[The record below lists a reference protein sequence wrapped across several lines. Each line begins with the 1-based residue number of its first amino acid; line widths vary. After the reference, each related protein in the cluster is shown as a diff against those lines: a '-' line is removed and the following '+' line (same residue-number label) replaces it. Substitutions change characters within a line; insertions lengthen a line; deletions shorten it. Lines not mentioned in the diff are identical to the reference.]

1 MRDTRPTRPATRM
14 PLSAAGEELMGVAER
29 AGLDASGREELRT
42 AMFHWSQRFF
52 LRMGASESAA
62 EAEAAG
68 LVALTVDYLRR
79 YLKSA

>member
-1 MRDTRPTRPATRM
+1 MRERRPSRSISRM
-14 PLSAAGEELMGVAER
+14 TLSPTGEELLVVAQH
-29 AGLDASGREELRT
+29 AGLDAMGCDELRR

-52 LRMGASESAA
+52 VRMGASDAAA

-68 LVALTVDYLRR
+68 LVALTIDYLRR

>member
-1 MRDTRPTRPATRM
+1 MTLSPA
-14 PLSAAGEELMGVAER
+14 AEELLVVAER
-29 AGLDASGREELRT
+29 AGLDAMAREELRT
-42 AMFHWSQRFF
+42 AMFHWSQRFL

-68 LVALTVDYLRR
+68 LVALTIDYLRR

>member
-14 PLSAAGEELMGVAER
+14 PLSAAGEELMSVAER
-29 AGLDASGREELRT
+29 AGLDADGREELRT
-42 AMFHWSQRFF
+42 AMFHWSQRFL

>member
-1 MRDTRPTRPATRM
+1 MRDLRPTRPGSRM

-29 AGLDASGREELRT
+29 AGLDAAGREELRA
-42 AMFHWSQRFF
+42 AMFHWSHRFF

-79 YLKSA
+79 YLKGA

>member
-1 MRDTRPTRPATRM
+1 M

-29 AGLDASGREELRT
+29 AGLDAPGREELRT
-42 AMFHWSQRFF
+42 AMFHWSQRFL
-52 LRMGASESAA
+52 LRMGASEAAA

>member
-1 MRDTRPTRPATRM
+1 LT
-14 PLSAAGEELMGVAER
+14 LSPAGEELLVVADR
-29 AGLDASGREELRT
+29 AGLDPVAREELRT
-42 AMFHWSQRFF
+42 AMFHWSQRFL

-68 LVALTVDYLRR
+68 LVALTIDYLRR

>member
-1 MRDTRPTRPATRM
+1 M
-14 PLSAAGEELMGVAER
+14 PLSAAGEELLLVAER
-29 AGLDASGREELRT
+29 AGLDGPGREDLRR

-52 LRMGASESAA
+52 VRMGASDEAA

-79 YLKSA
+79 YLNSR